1 MASIRCHHV
10 CEILVKGVRI
20 ISPWPS
26 AARGW
31 RVRGDM
37 TLLQEFVLSGS
48 AGLWGLFSLWYW
60 TRRSRRQNHELQD
73 YLTQRKESHD
83 RAERIRLW
91 EESERLWAETQIELY
106 KQQAQA
112 LAQDVI
118 HDRPLVYGTLMPIST
133 PRPRRPKPTIDA
145 RHTIK

>member
-1 MASIRCHHV
+1 
-10 CEILVKGVRI
+10 
-20 ISPWPS
+20 
-26 AARGW
+26 
-31 RVRGDM
+31 M
-37 TLLQEFVLSGS
+37 TILQEFVLAGA

-91 EESERLWAETQIELY
+91 EESERLWNEMQIELY

-112 LAQDVI
+112 SAQSFI
-118 HDRPLVYGTLMPIST
+118 HDKLMVNGTLMPMDMPPP
-133 PRPRRPKPTIDA
+133 PRSPGRTGYTKLTR
-145 RHTIK
+145 